1 MTPPETTLRP
11 DRVERSLL
19 SVPAT
24 SERFFAKAAA
34 SAADTVMLDL
44 EDSVAP
50 GQKVEARRQVIP
62 VVNGRDWGRRTLA
75 VRVNALDTPWGVRD
89 LLEVAEACPR
99 LDLVM
104 VPKVERAE
112 DLFAVETI
120 LLAAEQAAG
129 RSRPIGIAA
138 QMESALGLTNIEAI
152 AAATP
157 RLESVS
163 FGPGDYAAS
172 IGNRARVIGGPD
184 PDYAVLTDPD
194 GGGRR
199 ERHWNDAWH
208 YAMARTAVACK
219 AHGVRVLDGPYV
231 NIPDSEGFLAAARR
245 AASLGFNGKWAI
257 HPSQIDLANRVF
269 GPTAEEV
276 AWAEA
281 LLAEMAKAHAE
292 GAGAIKREGQMV
304 DMAHVRQAR
313 RIKVHAEQIAA
324 RGREGGE

>member
-1 MTPPETTLRP
+1 MTPPETTFRP

-120 LLAAEQAAG
+120 LRAAEQAAG
-129 RSRPIGIAA
+129 RSRPIG
-138 QMESALGLTNIEAI
+138 
-152 AAATP
+152 
-157 RLESVS
+157 
-163 FGPGDYAAS
+163 
-172 IGNRARVIGGPD
+172 
-184 PDYAVLTDPD
+184 
-194 GGGRR
+194 
-199 ERHWNDAWH
+199 
-208 YAMARTAVACK
+208 
-219 AHGVRVLDGPYV
+219 
-231 NIPDSEGFLAAARR
+231 
-245 AASLGFNGKWAI
+245 
-257 HPSQIDLANRVF
+257 
-269 GPTAEEV
+269 
-276 AWAEA
+276 
-281 LLAEMAKAHAE
+281 
-292 GAGAIKREGQMV
+292 
-304 DMAHVRQAR
+304 
-313 RIKVHAEQIAA
+313 
-324 RGREGGE
+324 

>member
-1 MTPPETTLRP
+1 MNQPERHIRP
-11 DRVERSLL
+11 DRMERSLL

-50 GQKVEARRQVIP
+50 EAKVAARARVIRATAE
-62 VVNGRDWGRRTLA
+62 VDWGPRTLA

-89 LLEVAEACPR
+89 LLEVAEGCQR
-99 LDLVM
+99 LDLVL

-120 LLAAEQAAG
+120 LRAAEQAAG
-129 RSRPIGIAA
+129 RSQPIGIAA
-138 QMESALGLTNIEAI
+138 QMESALGLVNIEAI

-157 RLESVS
+157 RLESMS

-172 IGNRARVIGGPD
+172 IGNRAPVIGGPD

-194 GGGRR
+194 AGGRR

-208 YAMARTAVACK
+208 YAMARTAAACK
-219 AHGVRVLDGPYV
+219 ARGVRVLDGPYV
-231 NIPDSEGFLAAARR
+231 NIPDTEGYLAAARR
-245 AASLGFNGKWAI
+245 ALSLGYDGKWAI
-257 HPSQIDLANRVF
+257 HPSQIALANEVF
-269 GPTAEEV
+269 GPSAADI
-276 AWAEA
+276 AWAEE
-281 LLAEMAKAHAE
+281 LLAVMERAHAE
-292 GAGAIKREGQMV
+292 GAGAIKLRGQMV

-313 RIKVHAEQIAA
+313 RIKAQAERIAA
-324 RGREGGE
+324 RAGR